1 MRILIVNGTNLDL
14 LGTREPE
21 LYGTTTLTQLEDD
34 LEEYARKKLT
44 RVSLVFGRSNS
55 EGEII
60 DLLNSGHKK
69 FDGLVINPA
78 GLSYQSYALR
88 DSVVAFPHPKIVV
101 HITNVFA
108 REPFRRND
116 LIAEV
121 ADGFICGVGVEGYRL
136 ALDALVAL
144 AKEG

>member
-1 MRILIVNGTNLDL
+1 MRILIVNGPNLDL

-34 LEEYARKKLT
+34 LEEYSRKKLT
-44 RVSLVFGRSNS
+44 GVSLVFGRSNR

-60 DLLNSGHKK
+60 DLLNSGHGK
-69 FDGLVINPA
+69 FDGLVVNPA
-78 GLSYQSYALR
+78 GLAYNSYALR
-88 DSVVAFPHPKIVV
+88 DSVLAFPHPKIVV

-136 ALDALVAL
+136 ALNALAAL
-144 AKEG
+144 AKKD